1 MKTWCFTQLLFVN
14 FYVVLILF
22 QITAEFRV
30 ASTLTTPGSQTKFK
44 CSRRKWFCTLF
55 SFCFSYCLLAPVP
68 YRSWVA
74 FNAQNNDDKRKY
86 REQNST
92 LEQKAMTGTVQSMAQ
107 EKDIAAWPIWPPQRF
122 KTLGAGP
129 TRKIWSSRKE
139 GLTSA
144 RIIKYFSPYTVMVI
158 QIAKCFCYTQTEHWN
173 YCFCKYKQCIL
184 DAKLNLPSIL
194 S

>member
-1 MKTWCFTQLLFVN
+1 MLHTASVCKIN

-22 QITAEFRV
+22 QIVEEFRA
-30 ASTLTTPGSQTKFK
+30 ASTLTTPGSQKKFK
-44 CSRRKWFCTLF
+44 CSRWKWFCTLF
-55 SFCFSYCLLAPVP
+55 KFCFSYCLPAPVL
-68 YRSWVA
+68 YRSWEA
-74 FNAQNNDDKRKY
+74 FNAQNNDNKTKY

-107 EKDIAAWPIWPPQRF
+107 EKGIAARPIWPPQRF

-144 RIIKYFSPYTVMVI
+144 QIIKYFSPYTVMVI
-158 QIAKCFCYTQTEHWN
+158 QIAKCFCYTQNEH
-173 YCFCKYKQCIL
+173 
-184 DAKLNLPSIL
+184 
-194 S
+194 